1 MGIHVHVSVWY
12 ASSLSLFFSL
22 LPLSLSLS
30 LFLSLSF
37 LFSPLVPE
45 ATSIV
50 LALNVLSPPYYAGL
64 RRDLQCSVGS
74 LYTYNDPT
82 VTVSINFFFNGTAI
96 TTSNSRR
103 VLRNQESNNNGA
115 FRRTLQFYYF
125 VSSEDSGLYT
135 CMVNVSSSYSSSF
148 IVNSSIS
155 RTNEYTIVGKL
166 ICVCVYMYVRISHE
180 IFNKALKYF
189 IKVLNF

>member
-1 MGIHVHVSVWY
+1 M
-12 ASSLSLFFSL
+12 
-22 LPLSLSLS
+22 
-30 LFLSLSF
+30 
-37 LFSPLVPE
+37 PE

-74 LYTYNDPT
+74 LYTYNDTT

-103 VLRNQESNNNGA
+103 VLMDQENDNNGA
-115 FRRTLQFYYF
+115 FCRTLQFVPL

-135 CMVNVSSSYSSSF
+135 CIVNVSSNYPSSF
-148 IVNSSIS
+148 ILNTSIN
-155 RTNEYTIVGKL
+155 RTNEYIIVGKL
-166 ICVCVYMYVRISHE
+166 MCVCTCIC
-180 IFNKALKYF
+180 
-189 IKVLNF
+189 

>member
-1 MGIHVHVSVWY
+1 MTNGD
-12 ASSLSLFFSL
+12 LFIFTLIFS
-22 LPLSLSLS
+22 PTLSLS
-30 LFLSLSF
+30 LFSLSF
-37 LFSPLVPE
+37 LSPSVPE

-103 VLRNQESNNNGA
+103 VLRNQESDNNGT

-135 CMVNVSSSYSSSF
+135 CMVNVSSNYPSSF
-148 IVNSSIS
+148 IVNTSIS
-155 RTNEYTIVGKL
+155 RTNEYMIVGKL
-166 ICVCVYMYVRISHE
+166 MCVCTCMLE
-180 IFNKALKYF
+180 
-189 IKVLNF
+189 

>member
-1 MGIHVHVSVWY
+1 MTDGDIFIFVLIHLYFPHHLSLPPP
-12 ASSLSLFFSL
+12 SLPPSLSL
-22 LPLSLSLS
+22 LP
-30 LFLSLSF
+30 FF
-37 LFSPLVPE
+37 LFSLSVPE

-74 LYTYNDPT
+74 LHIYNDPT
-82 VTVSINFFFNGTAI
+82 VTVSINFVFNGTAI

-103 VLRNQESNNNGA
+103 VLRNQESDNSGA

-135 CMVNVSSSYSSSF
+135 CMVNVSSNYPSSF
-148 IVNSSIS
+148 IVNASIS
-155 RTNEYTIVGKL
+155 RTNGYMIVGKL
-166 ICVCVYMYVRISHE
+166 MCVYVCGCVYSIYVH
-180 IFNKALKYF
+180 YV
-189 IKVLNF
+189 VLE

>member
-1 MGIHVHVSVWY
+1 M
-12 ASSLSLFFSL
+12 
-22 LPLSLSLS
+22 
-30 LFLSLSF
+30 
-37 LFSPLVPE
+37 PE

-64 RRDLQCSVGS
+64 SRDLQCSIGS

-82 VTVSINFFFNGTAI
+82 VTVSVNFFFNGSAI

-103 VLRNQESNNNGA
+103 VLRNQESNSIIGV

-135 CMVNVSSSYSSSF
+135 CMVNVSSSYLSSF
-148 IVNSSIS
+148 IVNTSIS
-155 RTNEYTIVGKL
+155 RTNEYMIVGKL
-166 ICVCVYMYVRISHE
+166 ICVYVTVCIVYVYIMLCWNE
-180 IFNKALKYF
+180 PF
-189 IKVLNF
+189 II

>member
-1 MGIHVHVSVWY
+1 M
-12 ASSLSLFFSL
+12 
-22 LPLSLSLS
+22 
-30 LFLSLSF
+30 
-37 LFSPLVPE
+37 PE
-45 ATSIV
+45 VDSID

-103 VLRNQESNNNGA
+103 VLRNQESDNNGT
-115 FRRTLQFYYF
+115 FHQTLHFYYF

-135 CMVNVSSSYSSSF
+135 CMVNVSSSYPSSF
-148 IVNSSIS
+148 IVNTSIS
-155 RTNEYTIVGKL
+155 ITNEYMIVGKL
-166 ICVCVYMYVRISHE
+166 MCVCVTVCTCIIIRINHE
-180 IFNKALKYF
+180 IMN
-189 IKVLNF
+189 

>member
-1 MGIHVHVSVWY
+1 MTNGDLFIFTLIFSPTHSP
-12 ASSLSLFFSL
+12 SLSLF
-22 LPLSLSLS
+22 
-30 LFLSLSF
+30 SLSF
-37 LFSPLVPE
+37 LPPSVPE

-74 LYTYNDPT
+74 LYTYNDTT

-103 VLRNQESNNNGA
+103 VLRNQDSDNNGA
-115 FRRTLQFYYF
+115 FRRTLQFVPL

-135 CMVNVSSSYSSSF
+135 CMVNVSSNYPSSF
-148 IVNSSIS
+148 IVNTSIS
-155 RTNEYTIVGKL
+155 RTNEYMIVGKL
-166 ICVCVYMYVRISHE
+166 ICVCTCMLE
-180 IFNKALKYF
+180 
-189 IKVLNF
+189 